1 LSAHQDASSVR
12 VFPRY
17 LDGFAPRDYLAEP
30 LAAEADN
37 VARRRV
43 ATIFE
48 SDGVTLVAALAPSGQ
63 NLMFGSHLDG
73 FANDDNWDVAAISA
87 AVDARQL
94 LAGADV
100 AL

>member
-1 LSAHQDASSVR
+1 

-73 FANDDNWDVAAISA
+73 FANDDNWDKAAIKFLTA
-87 AVDARQL
+87 TFGRNDT
-94 LAGADV
+94 GTPPYGDG
-100 AL
+100 